1 MSYTS
6 RSTILEQI
14 DALISK
20 YTNELIAEAHSEGYD
35 EGFADQAD
43 ATMAA
48 FDNGYETALSSIKD
62 SNLTYDD
69 GYEAGFETGEAAGI
83 ALQQDAA
90 YEQGYADGELEG
102 SEQSA
107 EGSFE
112 FGYELGYAAAIASVK
127 EYLDNADR

>member
-1 MSYTS
+1 MTESELMLDRIEAIIKAHVDTMMS
-6 RSTILEQI
+6 Q
-14 DALISK
+14 
-20 YTNELIAEAHSEGYD
+20 AHSSGYD